1 MATIKY
7 DERFEGWDAYVKRLN
22 LPHLTEIVSI
32 DSHCALG
39 ESRLTSDE
47 TADIAPAN
55 EVGPHP
61 VCFRTLECLQGC
73 LVRIAPTVP
82 FNLLCVF
89 REPDEP
95 PVSPQPSFVLLG
107 CDLIEDRTGIS
118 AVTNCGRQ
126 FSAVIG
132 AADVNAHGLIN
143 TFERAKAIQREL
155 LRVYPQDPHANC
167 SLWAMFRARPR

>member
-1 MATIKY
+1 MGNQ
-7 DERFEGWDAYVKRLN
+7 D
-22 LPHLTEIVSI
+22 
-32 DSHCALG
+32 
-39 ESRLTSDE
+39 
-47 TADIAPAN
+47 
-55 EVGPHP
+55 
-61 VCFRTLECLQGC
+61 
-73 LVRIAPTVP
+73 
-82 FNLLCVF
+82 LLCVF